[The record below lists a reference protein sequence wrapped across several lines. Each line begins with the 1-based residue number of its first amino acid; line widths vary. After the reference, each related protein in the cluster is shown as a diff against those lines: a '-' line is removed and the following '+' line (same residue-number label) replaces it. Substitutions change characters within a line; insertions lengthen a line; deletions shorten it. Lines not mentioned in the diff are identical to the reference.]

1 MYKSPSP
8 TDFRWSELVTLM
20 RAAGFEEHCEGGSH
34 FIFEHVE
41 MSFRFSMSKTH
52 PSGHKNDILDQWISA
67 LIITVC
73 IEKLNLFYFFFTSID
88 QL

>member
-1 MYKSPSP
+1 MTRKEKLLSRLYKSPSP

-52 PSGHKNDILDQWISA
+52 PSGILKRYQINCAKEA
-67 LIITVC
+67 L
-73 IEKLNLFYFFFTSID
+73 EKVHFEIKG
-88 QL
+88 QR